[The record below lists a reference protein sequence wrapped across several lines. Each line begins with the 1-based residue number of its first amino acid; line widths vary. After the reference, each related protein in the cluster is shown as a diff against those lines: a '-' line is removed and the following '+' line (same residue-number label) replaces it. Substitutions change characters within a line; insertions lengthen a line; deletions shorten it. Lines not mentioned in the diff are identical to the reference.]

1 MKKRGFTLIE
11 LLVAL
16 ACSTIVLLLLST
28 SIFFIIKV
36 NNTVIDDSSTTYKIL
51 QLKDYILNNGDIE
64 EYIYD
69 EQSKSLIVKKGE
81 EEITLFK
88 NVKTIKVDFYNDEN
102 GLKCCSIAYTTS
114 NDKVNELDFVLK

>member
-16 ACSTIVLLLLST
+16 SCSTIVLLLLST

-36 NNTVIDDSSTTYKIL
+36 NNTVINDSSTTYKVF
-51 QLKDYILNNGDIE
+51 QLKDYILNNEDID

-69 EQSKSLIVKKGE
+69 ETNQCLIVKKGE
-81 EEITLFK
+81 EEIILFK
-88 NVKTIKVDFYNDEN
+88 NVKKINVDFYNDEN
-102 GLKCCSIAYTTS
+102 GFKCCSIAYTTS
-114 NDKVNELDFVLK
+114 NDKVDKLNFVLK

>member
-16 ACSTIVLLLLST
+16 SCSTIVLLLLST
-28 SIFFIIKV
+28 SIFFIMKV
-36 NNTVIDDSSTTYKIL
+36 NNKVIDDSSTTYKVF
-51 QLKDYILNNGDIE
+51 QLKDYILNNEDVE

-69 EQSKSLIVKKGE
+69 EQNKCLLVKKGE

-114 NDKVNELDFVLK
+114 NDKVNELNFVLK